1 MKLYIGGNKMFQ
13 IYDEYDNLVISK
25 LIRLIVGVIA
35 LVLILIFLNP
45 FTIVKGNERGIRYLF
60 GRPETTVL
68 QPGLHAKTPIVG
80 GIKKFSM
87 VPQKLALNIDIGDL
101 GAISKDNQTIGTRIV
116 VYYKLDESNL
126 YDVATKFSTQL
137 SLENPIYSQINSSI
151 KTIIGT
157 YTIFEL
163 AEQQDTIGIDLLKA
177 LQKHLSQYPITITQV
192 NVSNFDWSEEFDRQI
207 NKTMTAAQKV
217 KQAEQLAKI
226 AEQENKRLIIEQKAK
241 AEALEAEAQ
250 GKLNATKLEAEAA
263 IAKAEG
269 EKQAKILEAEGIQRS
284 NQLLAQNLTVELR
297 LRELEIEK
305 IKAERW
311 DGREIPNYIPL
322 TPAGGI
328 VTLPSK
334 Q

>member
-1 MKLYIGGNKMFQ
+1 MSLSINKEGNSAGASKH
-13 IYDEYDNLVISK
+13 IRLVI
-25 LIRLIVGVIA
+25 GVI
-35 LVLILIFLNP
+35 VLLLLFVFANP
-45 FTIVKGNERGIRYLF
+45 FTVIKGNERGIRYLF
-60 GRPETTVL
+60 GKPETTIL
-68 QPGLHAKTPIVG
+68 HPGLHSKAPFVG
-80 GIKKFSM
+80 EIKKFSM
-87 VPQKLALNIDIGDL
+87 VPVKLSLDIDIGDA

-116 VYYKLDESNL
+116 VYYKFDESSL
-126 YDVATKFSTQL
+126 YDVATKFSTKE

-163 AEQQDTIGIDLLKA
+163 AEQQDTIGVDLLKA
-177 LQKHLSQYPITITQV
+177 LRAHLSQYPITITQV

-207 NKTMTAAQKV
+207 NETMTAAQKV

-226 AEQENKRLIIEQKAK
+226 AEQENKRLIIEQEAKAK
-241 AEALEAEAQ
+241 ALEAEAQ
-250 GKLNATKLEAEAA
+250 GKLNAAKLEAEAA

-269 EKQAKILEAEGIQRS
+269 EKQAKILEAEGIQRA
-284 NQLLAQNLTVELR
+284 NQLLSQNLTVELR

-311 DGREIPNYIPL
+311 DGREIPTYIPL
-322 TPAGGI
+322 TPSGGV

-334 Q
+334 N